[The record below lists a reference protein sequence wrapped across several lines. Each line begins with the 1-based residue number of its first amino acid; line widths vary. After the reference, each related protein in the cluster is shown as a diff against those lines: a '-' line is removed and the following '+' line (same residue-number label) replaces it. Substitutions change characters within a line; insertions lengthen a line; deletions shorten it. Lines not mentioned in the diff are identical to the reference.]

1 MKVAYLRVSSTSQ
14 SLEIQREAVSKLNI
28 QKIFEEKVSG
38 TSTKGRDKL
47 KECLD
52 FVREGDELVITRI
65 DRLARSVL
73 DLQLIVKELND
84 KGVILTATE
93 QPISTKDAT
102 SKCFLDMLGVF
113 AELETNLRK
122 ERQMEGIAKAKA
134 KGVYKGG
141 KKKINV
147 EEIIRLKAE
156 GYGATKIAKELNIH
170 RDSVYRL
177 LKKWSI
183 KYNSFLAVELS
194 GSGAMQPL
202 ISKRKRQ
209 QEIFTQMPQLSLQ
222 RQLSKKKST
231 HMPL

>member
-1 MKVAYLRVSSTSQ
+1 MKVSYIRVSSQQQ
-14 SLEIQREAVSKLNI
+14 SLEVQRESVMKYGVD
-28 QKIFEEKVSG
+28 KIFEEKVSG
-38 TSTKGRDKL
+38 TSTDKREQL
-47 KECLD
+47 KQCLE

-73 DLQLIVKELND
+73 DLQLIVKQLMD
-84 KGVILTATE
+84 KGVTLTSTE

-141 KKKINV
+141 KKKIDV
-147 EEIIRLKAE
+147 AEIRRLKNE
-156 GYGATKIAKELNIH
+156 GLGATKIARELNIH

-177 LKKWSI
+177 L
-183 KYNSFLAVELS
+183 NEEVAV
-194 GSGAMQPL
+194 
-202 ISKRKRQ
+202 
-209 QEIFTQMPQLSLQ
+209 
-222 RQLSKKKST
+222 
-231 HMPL
+231 